1 MDIFDTIWE
10 ATGLSYAMELFGMKK
25 KNTENSPE
33 EKSLQESYI
42 QKPHTPTKFMYRPE
56 TFEQY
61 ISQDK
66 AKDKA
71 KLTIELIK
79 KGFPRHFLLM
89 GNAGYGKTTLAGI
102 ITKNLGF
109 NFNVYVG
116 SNFEIETLN
125 DFLVKNQ
132 DSDLPNVLFIDEIA
146 ELDKKVLTYML
157 PIIED
162 FKLAGKILRKFIL
175 IGATTDTW
183 ILSKRCQPFL
193 DRIQCKIYLED
204 YSAENIKC
212 LLKQYNEQIHKL
224 NVPEEDYDIISR
236 NVRYTPRMAISF
248 FDFVIATNGN
258 IDKVMKMNRII
269 SEGLTDIDVK
279 ILNHLKDTNGKA
291 IGMEA
296 LSIIA
301 NQTRQEY
308 QELTEPYLLR
318 QGMLSRTSRGRIIT
332 NKGLLFLQGLK

>member
-1 MDIFDTIWE
+1 MDILDILGVTQ
-10 ATGLSYAMELFGMKK
+10 LMEWGK
-25 KNTENSPE
+25 
-33 EKSLQESYI
+33 EKLGINKPQYI
-42 QKPHTPTKFMYRPE
+42 QQPLKPMKFMYRPE
-56 TFEQY
+56 TFEEY

-71 KLTIELIK
+71 KLTIELIN

-102 ITKNLGF
+102 IARDLGF

-116 SNFEIETLN
+116 SNFTIDTMN

-132 DSDLPNVLFIDEIA
+132 DSKVANVLFIDELG
-146 ELDKKVLTYML
+146 ELKKDVLTYML

-162 FKLAGKILRKFIL
+162 YKLNGLELRKFIL

-183 ILSKRCQPFL
+183 VLSKRCQPFL
-193 DRIQCKIYLED
+193 DRIHCKIYLED
-204 YSAENIKC
+204 YNAEDIKK
-212 LLKQYNEQIHKL
+212 LLIQYNDQIHKF
-224 NVPEEDYDIISR
+224 NVSLEDYDTISK
-236 NVRYTPRMAISF
+236 NVRYTPRLAIST
-248 FDFVIATNGN
+248 FDFFVACGN
-258 IDKVMKMNRII
+258 LQKVLQMSRII
-269 SEGLTDIDVK
+269 SEGLTDIDIK
-279 ILNHLKDTNGKA
+279 ILIHLKDTNGKA

-296 LSIIA
+296 LSIIG

-318 QGMLSRTSRGRIIT
+318 QGFLSRTSRGRILT
-332 NKGLLFLQGLK
+332 NKGLLFLQGLEK